1 MVIRI
6 IKIILILSGAA
17 LLVYELAKSTK
28 NYYLQALG
36 VSLLMIGLF
45 MVNSKI
51 PHKQSGVDNEN
62 LEDGLKDRG

>member
-17 LLVYELAKSTK
+17 ILVYELANNTK

-36 VSLLMIGLF
+36 LSLLMIGLF
-45 MVNSKI
+45 IVNSKI
-51 PHKQSGVDNEN
+51 PHKQSGTDHEN
-62 LEDGLKDRG
+62 LEDGLKDR